1 MPELV
6 NLGSLCIDHVY
17 SVPSVVRAGETLVGT
32 APVRHPGGK
41 GLNQSLAAAKAGVD
55 VAHFGC
61 VGADGIWLRGLLVQA
76 GVDIRGVRVCDT
88 HPTGHAMI
96 QVCPHGENAI
106 VIVGGANRTIRPDDV
121 ERAIERVGHDG
132 WLLLQNEINDVED
145 VLRAAKAAGIRVAFN
160 VAPVDGRESKYSL
173 DAVDLLL
180 LNEIEAAALAR
191 EADPQRAL
199 DRLTRERTDQH
210 VVVTLGVR
218 GVIYGRGSERV
229 RLPAFEVSAV
239 DETGA
244 GDAFIGHLMAAWFD
258 GCMPVRERLRRA
270 SAAGALAVCLPGA
283 ADAIPNSTAV
293 QQFLDDYRSTVQ

>member
-17 SVPSVVRAGETLVGT
+17 SVPSIARAGETLVGT

-41 GLNQSLAAAKAGVD
+41 GLNQSLAAEKAGAR

-61 VGADGIWLRGLLVQA
+61 VGLDGVWLKDLLADA
-76 GVDIRGVRVCDT
+76 GVDVAGVRICET

-106 VIVGGANRTIRPDDV
+106 VIVGGANRTIQPADV
-121 ERAIERVGHDG
+121 DRAIARVGDDG
-132 WLLLQNEINDVED
+132 WLLLQNEINDVDD
-145 VLRAAKAAGIRVAFN
+145 VLRAARLARVHVAFN
-160 VAPVDGRESKYSL
+160 IAPVDGRESSYGL
-173 DAVDLLL
+173 DAVELLL

-191 EADPQRAL
+191 EVDPQRAL
-199 DRLTRERTDQH
+199 DRLTRERPQQH
-210 VVVTLGVR
+210 VVVTLGVH
-218 GVIYGRGSERV
+218 GVIYGRGADRV
-229 RLPAFEVSAV
+229 RLPAFEVMAV

-258 GCMPVRERLRRA
+258 EGEPIRERLRRA

-283 ADAIPNSTAV
+283 ADSIPDSTAV
-293 QQFLDDYRSTVQ
+293 RQFLANYR

>member
-17 SVPSVVRAGETLVGT
+17 SVASIVRAGETLVGA

-41 GLNQSLAAAKAGVD
+41 GMNQSLAAAKAGVR

-61 VGADGIWLRGLLVQA
+61 VGRDGAWLKELLTDA
-76 GVDIRGVRVCDT
+76 GVDAQGVRICDT

-106 VIVGGANRTIRPDDV
+106 VIVGGANRTIQPADV
-121 ERAIERVGHDG
+121 DRAIARVGSDG

-145 VLRAAKAAGIRVAFN
+145 VLRAARLARVRVAFN
-160 VAPVDGRESKYSL
+160 IAPVDGRESGYGL
-173 DAVDLLL
+173 DAVELLI

-191 EADPQRAL
+191 DTDPHRAL
-199 DRLTRERTDQH
+199 ERLTRERPRQH
-210 VVVTLGVR
+210 VVITLGVH
-218 GVIYGRGSERV
+218 GVIYGCGPERIQ
-229 RLPAFEVSAV
+229 LPAFEVMAV

-258 GCMPVRERLRRA
+258 DEVPVRERLRRA

-283 ADAIPNSTAV
+283 ADAIPDSSAV
-293 QQFLDDYRSTVQ
+293 RQFLADHR

>member
-17 SVPSVVRAGETLVGT
+17 SVPSIVRAGETLVGT

-41 GLNQSLAAAKAGVD
+41 GMNQSLAAAKAGVR

-61 VGADGIWLRGLLVQA
+61 VGQDGVWLKDLLMEA
-76 GVDIRGVRVCDT
+76 GVDAEGVRVCDT

-106 VIVGGANRTIRPDDV
+106 VIVGGANRTIQPADV
-121 ERAIERVGHDG
+121 DRAIARVGDDG

-145 VLRAAKAAGIRVAFN
+145 VLRAARLARIRVAFN
-160 VAPVDGRESKYSL
+160 IAPVDGRESGYGL

-191 EADPQRAL
+191 ETDSDRAL
-199 DRLTRERTDQH
+199 ERLTHERPEQH
-210 VVVTLGVR
+210 VVITLGLH
-218 GVIYGRGSERV
+218 GVIYGRGSERI
-229 RLPAFEVSAV
+229 RLPAFEVVAV

-258 GCMPVRERLRRA
+258 DEESVGERLRRA
-270 SAAGALAVCLPGA
+270 SAAGALAVCSPGA
-283 ADAIPNSTAV
+283 ADAIPDSSAV
-293 QQFLDDYRSTVQ
+293 RQFLTDYR

>member
-17 SVPSVVRAGETLVGT
+17 SVPSIVRPGETLVGA

-41 GLNQSLAAAKAGVD
+41 GLNQSLAAAKAGVR

-61 VGADGIWLRGLLVQA
+61 VGRDGVWLKDLLAEV
-76 GVDIRGVRVCDT
+76 GVDTHGVRVCDT

-96 QVCPHGENAI
+96 QVCPRGENAI
-106 VIVGGANRTIRPDDV
+106 VIVGGANRTIQPADV
-121 ERAIERVGHDG
+121 DRAIARVGADG

-145 VLRAAKAAGIRVAFN
+145 VLRAARLARVRVAFN
-160 VAPVDGRESKYSL
+160 IAPVDGRESGYGL

-180 LNEIEAAALAR
+180 VNEIEAAALAR
-191 EADPQRAL
+191 ETDPRRAL
-199 DRLTRERTDQH
+199 DRLTQERRGQH
-210 VVVTLGVR
+210 VVITLGAH
-218 GVIYGRGSERV
+218 GVIYGRGSDRIQ
-229 RLPAFEVSAV
+229 LPAFEVTAV

-258 GCMPVRERLRRA
+258 GDVPVRERLRRA

-283 ADAIPNSTAV
+283 ADAIPDASGV
-293 QQFLDDYRSTVQ
+293 RQFLADYR

>member
-17 SVPSVVRAGETLVGT
+17 SVPSIVRAGETLVGA

-41 GLNQSLAAAKAGVD
+41 GLNQSLAAAKAGVR
-55 VAHFGC
+55 VAHIGC
-61 VGADGIWLRGLLVQA
+61 VGLDGVWLKDLLA
-76 GVDIRGVRVCDT
+76 NTGVDVSGVRVCET

-106 VIVGGANRTIRPDDV
+106 VIVGGANRTIQPADV
-121 ERAIERVGHDG
+121 NRAITRVGNEG

-145 VLRAAKAAGIRVAFN
+145 VLRAARRARVRVAFN
-160 VAPVDGRESKYSL
+160 IAPVDGRESSYGLDSL
-173 DAVDLLL
+173 ELLL

-191 EADPQRAL
+191 ETDPQLAL
-199 DRLTRERTDQH
+199 DRLTRERPEQH
-210 VVVTLGVR
+210 VVITLGVH
-218 GVIYGRGSERV
+218 GVLYGCGSERI
-229 RLPAFEVSAV
+229 RLPAFEVMAV

-258 GCMPVRERLRRA
+258 DDVAVRERLRRA

-283 ADAIPNSTAV
+283 ADAIPDSATV
-293 QQFLDDYRSTVQ
+293 RQFLADYR